1 VNAATPSG
9 MPRFARL
16 SDIDFARRHDAKITC
31 SISWAA
37 ASRLASHSRAAR
49 PATCGVAIDEPSMLW

>member
-1 VNAATPSG
+1 